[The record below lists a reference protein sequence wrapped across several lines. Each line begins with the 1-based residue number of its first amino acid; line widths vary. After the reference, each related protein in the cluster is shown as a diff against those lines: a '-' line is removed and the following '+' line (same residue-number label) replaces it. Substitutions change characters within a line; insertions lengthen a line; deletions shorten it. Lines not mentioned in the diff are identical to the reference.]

1 MSFIKSSPAV
11 RAALGARLQTA
22 GFTSSARAMGGGA
35 TRHNNDPEVCCNL
48 APEGTVYTDKTV
60 GARERKAGCPEE
72 ALQGF

>member
-22 GFTSSARAMGGGA
+22 GFTSSARAMVGGA

-48 APEGTVYTDKTV
+48 ALEEVYTDMTL
-60 GARERKAGCPEE
+60 GSRERKAGCLEE
-72 ALQGF
+72 AL